1 MAIYYSYLYLEP
13 PGGFPSFG
21 QGSGVESSN
30 PSGFML
36 GNKWIIVVL
45 SNFCIVLFFELLSN
59 RYWSL

>member
-1 MAIYYSYLYLEP
+1 MCSIYLEP

-36 GNKWIIVVL
+36 GNK
-45 SNFCIVLFFELLSN
+45 
-59 RYWSL
+59 